1 MSQQAF
7 NSAGQIPVIYSPSYD
22 LTVEVPESVH
32 PVDIRK
38 SSHVFNELVKRG
50 LIQAGQEMAPERL
63 NDSDLA
69 AVHTPEHL
77 QRLHDPASLAKIF
90 EVAAVGRMAMA
101 DIDHEILDPM
111 RYQAGGSVMA
121 GEAALEHGWS
131 INLGG
136 GYHHASS
143 DHGHGF
149 CAIADVTLAVQSL
162 RAKHPEIRNVM
173 IVDLDAHQGDGYAK
187 DFKDDPS
194 VFIVDVYARN
204 LFPKDEDAQER
215 INVGQPMALFASD
228 AEYLP
233 VIERVLADADKDFAP
248 DFIIY
253 IAGTDILD
261 GDRLGRASVSRHG
274 VIERD
279 EMVFK
284 YALDR
289 QIPIAMLFGGGY
301 QPENAALIADSIENL
316 DRTYG
321 LLRAK
326 AGPKPGI

>member
-1 MSQQAF
+1 MAQQAF
-7 NSAGQIPVIYSPSYD
+7 NAAGRKPVIYSPSYD
-22 LTVEVPESVH
+22 LTVEVSDAVH

-50 LIQAGQEMAPERL
+50 LIEAGQEMVPQRL

-69 AVHTPEHL
+69 AVHTPAHL

-90 EVAAVGRMAMA
+90 EVPAVGRMAMT
-101 DIDHEILDPM
+101 DIDEEILDPM

-131 INLGG
+131 VNLGG

-162 RAKHPEIRNVM
+162 RAKHPEIKKVM
-173 IVDLDAHQGDGYAK
+173 IIDLDAHQGDGYAR
-187 DFKDDPS
+187 DFKDDKN
-194 VFIVDVYARN
+194 VFIVDVYAKN
-204 LFPKDEDAQER
+204 LFPKDENAQDR
-215 INVGQPMALFASD
+215 IDVGQGMGLFATD

-233 VIERVLADADKDFAP
+233 VIDRVLSDADKDFAP
-248 DFIIY
+248 DFIFY

-261 GDRLGRASVSRHG
+261 GDRLGRASVSREG
-274 VIERD
+274 VMERD

-284 YALDR
+284 YALDK

-321 LLRAK
+321 LLRPK
-326 AGPKPGI
+326 PGPKPGI